1 MKKKLLLLF
10 VLMLTVA
17 GVLAACGDNESTGS
31 DDTKD
36 KNEENNGDD
45 GSAEEDGDVFVLG
58 EEPLDIT
65 MFGNYDWYTMPQW
78 GADVATEWIKEN
90 KKVNISSID
99 SGGNAEQK
107 LTTMIVSGELP
118 DFIWTDRGATVERL
132 REGGQ
137 LVALDPYLDK
147 YTNLRDWFGEQGI
160 NMLRSED
167 GKLYQFPNW
176 YNSQPFG
183 NAGYVVNKGI
193 YEELG
198 SPSLE
203 TTEDLYEYLK
213 LVKENYPDVVPF
225 ETDIDGQG
233 INVLYSAF
241 AEGESPANINN
252 VAVPNGDKLSSIFT
266 DEAYVESLKY
276 VSKLFRERLMTQDAL
291 TQDADMVREKVS
303 SGQIAVYAGASP
315 TDYARSGHYHL
326 QEQDPDGGYF
336 MIWPIHEEGLD
347 KNEIYPGSYNM
358 MGWNVSVIT
367 KSAEDPEKVFAFLDW
382 LTGPEG
388 QSSLIFGPEG
398 EYWDGFNDQGLPQFT
413 EKYYED
419 AEGLAKVEE
428 DTVNFQW
435 NGNSNFLDTAKAE
448 FELTLPEDK
457 QNWTT
462 QWQHTIT
469 WETQYDATQYLNISP
484 LPESEEGIIQ
494 QRIGEIFEE
503 ARAQAVYAQS
513 DEEVEKIMQNA
524 EKSAQDV
531 GYEKLLEFQTA
542 KWQENLSTLEE

>member
-1 MKKKLLLLF
+1 MLLLF
-10 VLMLTVA
+10 VFLLSVVVILT
-17 GVLAACGDNESTGS
+17 ACGDDESSTSETNDGGE
-31 DDTKD
+31 K
-36 KNEENNGDD
+36 EENKQG
-45 GSAEEDGDVFVLG
+45 EETEEEELFVLG
-58 EEPLDIT
+58 EEPLEIT

-78 GADVATEWIKEN
+78 GADVATGWIKEN
-90 KKVNISSID
+90 RKVDIQSID

-118 DFIWTDRGATVERL
+118 DFIWTDRGPTVERL
-132 REGGQ
+132 REGDQ
-137 LVALDPYLDK
+137 LVPLDPYLDK

-167 GKLYQFPNW
+167 GHLYQFPNW
-176 YNSQPFG
+176 YNSKPFG

-198 SPSLE
+198 SPPLE
-203 TTEDLYEYLK
+203 TTDDLYDYLK
-213 LVKENYPDVVPF
+213 LVKENYPDVIPF

-233 INVLYSAF
+233 ISVLYSAF
-241 AEGESPANINN
+241 AEGESPANISNI
-252 VAVPNGDKLSSIFT
+252 AVPDGDKLSSLFT
-266 DEAYVESLKY
+266 DEAYMESLKFA
-276 VSKLFRERLMTQDAL
+276 SKLYREKLMTQDAL

-326 QEQDPDGGYF
+326 LDQDPNGGYF
-336 MIWPIHEEGLD
+336 MIWPIHKEGLD

-398 EYWDGFNDQGLPQFT
+398 EYWDGFNEDGLPQFT

-419 AEGLAKVEE
+419 PEGLAKVEE

-462 QWQHTIT
+462 KWQHEIT
-469 WETQYDATQYLNISP
+469 WKTQYNATHYLNIFP
-484 LPESEEGIIQ
+484 LPESDEGIIR
-494 QRIGEIFEE
+494 QRIGEIHEE
-503 ARAQAVYAQS
+503 ARAQAIYAES
-513 DEEVEKIMQNA
+513 DEEVEGILQNA
-524 EKSAQDV
+524 EKAAQDV

-542 KWQENLSTLEE
+542 KWQENLETLGQ